1 MSDAVL
7 ASHNVSS
14 AHTGVADADWD
25 IALQR
30 LGGHFLQSTLW
41 QRVQAALGHDIVWA
55 RDEQWMWA
63 GAIRA
68 GHFPRYVYLPHGPT
82 AVSTDAMIRALAH
95 AVDAARERSL
105 DFVRAEPAGEPALP
119 ALLASGALPSRAIQ
133 PRWTWILDLSPDEAA
148 LRRGLSAGHRG
159 AINAAPRRGLT
170 FRASTDPDDIEVLLR
185 LQERTAAAGRFRGQA
200 QSYHRAV
207 ARTLMPERAAALYI
221 AEASGAPVAAALCFD
236 FSGTRY
242 YAHAVSDPE
251 SGRKLQAAAPLVW
264 QMILD
269 AREAGTGRFDFWGVT
284 PSGQTG
290 PGAPPHPW
298 DGFSQF
304 KRSFGGAA
312 VERAGTWDLG
322 VRALRHGLYRAAVR
336 LRR

>member
-1 MSDAVL
+1 MSVAVL
-7 ASHNVSS
+7 ASQHVSS
-14 AHTGVADADWD
+14 AHAGVADAEWD
-25 IALQR
+25 FALQR
-30 LGGHFLQSTLW
+30 MGGHFLQSTLW
-41 QRVQAALGHDIVWA
+41 QRVQTALGHDVIWA

-68 GHFPRYVYLPHGPT
+68 GHFPRYAYLPHGPT
-82 AVSTDAMIRALAH
+82 AISLAAMTRALEE
-95 AVDAARERSL
+95 AVNAARARSL
-105 DFVRAEPAGEPALP
+105 DFVRTEPAGAAAVDALR
-119 ALLASGALPSRAIQ
+119 ASGAYPSRPIQ
-133 PRWTWILDLSPDEAA
+133 PRWTWILDLTPEEAM

-159 AINAAPRRGLT
+159 AINAAARRGLT
-170 FRASTDPDDIEVLLR
+170 LRASADPEDIEVFLG
-185 LQERTAAAGRFRGQA
+185 LQARTAAAGRFRGQA

-207 ARTLMPERAAALYI
+207 ARTLMPEGAATLYI
-221 AEASGAPVAAALCFD
+221 AEAAGDPVAAAMCFD

-242 YAHAVSDPE
+242 YAHAVSDPD

-264 QMILD
+264 RMILD
-269 AREAGTGRFDFWGVT
+269 ASESGARRFDFWGIS
-284 PSGQTG
+284 PADQAA
-290 PGAPPHPW
+290 PGAHPHPW

>member
-1 MSDAVL
+1 VL

-14 AHTGVADADWD
+14 AQAGVADAEWD
-25 IALQR
+25 FALQR
-30 LGGHFLQSTLW
+30 MGGHFLQSTLW
-41 QRVQAALGHDIVWA
+41 QRVQSALGHEVIWA
-55 RDEQWMWA
+55 RDEHWMWA

-82 AVSTDAMIRALAH
+82 AMSIEAMAAALRG

-105 DFVRAEPAGEPALP
+105 DFVRAEPAGEPAIP
-119 ALLASGALPSRAIQ
+119 ALHGSSAYPSRSIQ
-133 PRWTWILDLSPDEAA
+133 PRWTWVLDLTPEEAA

-159 AINAAPRRGLT
+159 AINAAERRGLT
-170 FRASTDPDDIEVLLR
+170 FRASTDPDEIEIFLR
-185 LQERTAAAGRFRGQA
+185 LQERTAAAGRFRGQE

-207 ARTLMPERAAALYI
+207 ARTLMPEHAAALYI
-221 AEASGAPVAAALCFD
+221 AEAAGAPVAAALCFD
-236 FSGTRY
+236 FASTRY

-251 SGRKLQAAAPLVW
+251 SARKLQAAAPLVW
-264 QMILD
+264 RMILD
-269 AREAGTGRFDFWGVT
+269 AREAGARRFDFWGIS
-284 PSGQTG
+284 PGAQPA

-304 KRSFGGAA
+304 KRSFGGEAI
-312 VERAGTWDLG
+312 ERAGTWDLG
-322 VRALRHGLYRAAVR
+322 VRSWRHSLYRAAVR

>member
-1 MSDAVL
+1 VL

-14 AHTGVADADWD
+14 AHAGVAAAEWD
-25 IALQR
+25 FALQR
-30 LGGHFLQSTLW
+30 MGGHFLQSTLW
-41 QRVQAALGHDIVWA
+41 QRVQAALGHDVVWA

-82 AVSTDAMIRALAH
+82 AATTDAMTTALAQ
-95 AVDAARERSL
+95 AVEAARERSL
-105 DFVRAEPAGEPALP
+105 DFVRAEPAGDPALP
-119 ALLASGALPSRAIQ
+119 ALIAAGANPGKAIQ
-133 PRWTWILDLSPDEAA
+133 PRWTWILDLTPDEAA

-170 FRASTDPDDIEVLLR
+170 FRRSSNPEDIEVFLA
-185 LQERTAAAGRFRGQA
+185 LQQRTAAAGRFRGQGQA
-200 QSYHRAV
+200 YHRAV
-207 ARTLMPERAAALYI
+207 ASTLMPENAAALYI
-221 AEASGAPVAAALCFD
+221 AEAAGAPVAAALCFD
-236 FSGTRY
+236 FAGTRY

-251 SGRKLQAAAPLVW
+251 TGRKLQAAAPLVW

-269 AREAGTGRFDFWGVT
+269 ARQMGAKRFDFWGIS
-284 PSGQTG
+284 PAGADASGI
-290 PGAPPHPW
+290 APHPW

-304 KRSFGGAA
+304 KRAFGGRA

-322 VRALRHGLYRAAVR
+322 VRSLRYGLYRTAVR
-336 LRR
+336 VRR

>member
-1 MSDAVL
+1 VL

-25 IALQR
+25 VALQR
-30 LGGHFLQSTLW
+30 MGGHFLQSTLW
-41 QRVQAALGHDIVWA
+41 QRVQAALGHAVIWA
-55 RDEQWMWA
+55 RDDQWMWA

-82 AVSTDAMIRALAH
+82 AVSVEAMTAGLANV
-95 AVDAARERSL
+95 VDAARERSF
-105 DFVRAEPAGEPALP
+105 DFVRAEPAGDPALP
-119 ALLASGALPSRAIQ
+119 ALIAIGALPSRAIQ
-133 PRWTWILDLSPDEAA
+133 PRWTWMLDLTPNETA

-159 AINAAPRRGLT
+159 AINAAARRGLT
-170 FRASTDPDDIEVLLR
+170 FRASSDPEDIEVLLS

-207 ARTLMPERAAALYI
+207 ARTLMPEGAAALYI
-221 AEASGAPVAAALCFD
+221 AEAAGAPVAAALCFD
-236 FSGTRY
+236 FSGIRY
-242 YAHAVSDPE
+242 YAHAVSDPD
-251 SGRKLQAAAPLVW
+251 SGRRLQAAAPLVW
-264 QMILD
+264 RMILD
-269 AREAGTGRFDFWGVT
+269 AREAGARRFDFWGIT
-284 PSGQTG
+284 PRGQTG

-304 KRSFGGAA
+304 KRSFGGEA

-322 VRALRHGLYRAAVR
+322 VRSLRHILYRAAVR
-336 LRR
+336 FRR